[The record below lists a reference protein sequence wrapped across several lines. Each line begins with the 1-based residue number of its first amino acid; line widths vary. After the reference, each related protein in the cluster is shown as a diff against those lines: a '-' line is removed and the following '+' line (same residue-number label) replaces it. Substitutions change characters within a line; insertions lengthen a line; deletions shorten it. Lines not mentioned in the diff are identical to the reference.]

1 MKRLTRDQNQKIF
14 GRSDPNLQFCVDDLM
29 STDGLPDLTNA
40 EIKSFFETAQ
50 LYSSRR
56 FKLPLTPRKDLHIDE
71 IDSYC
76 EICLQNRPFH
86 DLSLSTDRTT
96 KATNALFILPQLKT
110 GRAGFSFTCVSCKK
124 SSRVYMV
131 EQIVDDETIT
141 IQKYGQLPRG
151 GIPRDKTLQKFLKD
165 DRDNYEKAVL
175 CLSHEYGVAAFAYF
189 RRIVENNIN
198 HLLDLLQEDL
208 QSSGG
213 DQKNLLAIQSLRDGS
228 PMSEKIKI
236 ANLALPGHL
245 QPDGLNPLGKL
256 YQVLSEGVHNLSEED
271 CLRKAK
277 ATSECLTFLVS
288 ELASRKEHRARFKN
302 SLGQL

>member
-1 MKRLTRDQNQKIF
+1 
-14 GRSDPNLQFCVDDLM
+14 M
-29 STDGLPDLTNA
+29 STDRLPELTNA
-40 EIKSFFETAQ
+40 DLKSFYETAP

-56 FKLPLTPRKDLHIDE
+56 FKLPPTPRNDLRIDE

-76 EICLQNRPFH
+76 EVCGQNRPFH
-86 DLSLSTDRTT
+86 DFSQRIER
-96 KATNALFILPQLKT
+96 ATAAKSAMMILPQLKT
-110 GRAGFSFTCVSCKK
+110 GRSGFSFTCVSCKQ
-124 SSRVYMV
+124 SHRIYMV
-131 EQIVDDETIT
+131 EQVVDDKTIT

-151 GIPRDKTLQKFLKD
+151 GIPRDRTLQKFLKD
-165 DRDNYEKAVL
+165 DRDNYEKAVI

-213 DQKNLLAIQSLRDGS
+213 DKENFTAILSLRDGS

-256 YQVLSEGVHNLSEED
+256 YQVLSEGVHNLSEEE
-271 CLRKAK
+271 CLTKAN

-302 SLGQL
+302 SIGQL